1 MKTPA
6 QPSCF
11 LPTCGLFLRQ
21 KRSHRL
27 RRDGIALRYFYV
39 THEWRRNI
47 EMQATARVHALQARI
62 RPHFLFNSMNTIAS
76 LTRSNPA
83 LAEEAV
89 QDLADLFRANLS
101 EKRDTITFEQEYEVA
116 RTYQRIEELR
126 LGSRLRVDWKI
137 DSLPRKALVPGL
149 MLQPLLENA
158 IYHGIEPQP
167 GGGTVTVTGEMSGGL
182 ITVVVRNP
190 VGDYESEREGNR
202 LALANIRERLGLLY
216 GERGLVKSGRFDN
229 EYIVTLR
236 FPHVEKLDMRPR
248 VLIVD
253 DEAPARERLRSLLVE
268 LDQVD
273 VIGEAVTGEEAVQ
286 RAVELA
292 PDVVLLDVRM
302 PGIDGIEAAKHMNVL
317 EQPPAIIFTTAYDEY
332 AIKAFDA
339 QAVGYL
345 LKPIRKEKLAAALDP
360 REPAEPSPA
369 AEDRRPCS
377 KPFAHC
383 CRVIARGCD

>member
-1 MKTPA
+1 VAIGVVVTA
-6 QPSCF
+6 
-11 LPTCGLFLRQ
+11 
-21 KRSHRL
+21 
-27 RRDGIALRYFYV
+27 IALRYFYV

-126 LGSRLRVDWKI
+126 LGSRLRVDWNV

-167 GGGTVTVTGEMSGGL
+167 GGGTVTVTGEMSGNL

-190 VGDYESEREGNR
+190 VGDFESEREGNR
-202 LALANIRERLGLLY
+202 LAWANIRERLGLLY

-229 EYIVTLR
+229 EFIVTLR
-236 FPHVEKLDMRPR
+236 FPHVEKLD
-248 VLIVD
+248 
-253 DEAPARERLRSLLVE
+253 E
-268 LDQVD
+268 
-273 VIGEAVTGEEAVQ
+273 T
-286 RAVELA
+286 
-292 PDVVLLDVRM
+292 
-302 PGIDGIEAAKHMNVL
+302 
-317 EQPPAIIFTTAYDEY
+317 
-332 AIKAFDA
+332 
-339 QAVGYL
+339 
-345 LKPIRKEKLAAALDP
+345 
-360 REPAEPSPA
+360 
-369 AEDRRPCS
+369 
-377 KPFAHC
+377 
-383 CRVIARGCD
+383 